1 MAMRFDPKQLL
12 NPRSRDLPKR
22 RKDEPMG
29 AATAVVAG
37 ASQNGMPRY
46 VFDNSHSEAGSESE
60 NGSVSMGRLIERRY
74 NVSNREDRP
83 RKKAKKD
90 HESDGAD
97 DGKPK
102 AVFSG
107 GGKGGDLG
115 EYMKQKRK
123 ESQEERAGTSS
134 VVDLTAGKVYSEF
147 HLLNRLTGF
156 GSR

>member
-22 RKDEPMG
+22 RKDELMG
-29 AATAVVAG
+29 AATPIVTG
-37 ASQNGMPRY
+37 ASENGMPRY
-46 VFDNSHSEAGSESE
+46 VFDNPRSEAGSESE
-60 NGSVSMGRLIERRY
+60 TGSIGMGRFIERRY

-90 HESDGAD
+90 HQSDDTD

-102 AVFSG
+102 AVFTG
-107 GGKGGDLG
+107 GGKGDLG

-123 ESQEERAGTSS
+123 EGQEERAGTSS
-134 VVDLTAGKVYSEF
+134 VVDLTAGKVYFGS
-147 HLLNRLTGF
+147 HLLNRLTRF
-156 GSR
+156 GRR